1 MQNGKY
7 KRNRFFNKH
16 RWVLRTLLF
25 AGLNILILTAGLML
39 GSMLYLG
46 Q

>member
-1 MQNGKY
+1 MQDKKY
-7 KRNRFFNKH
+7 RRQRFFNKH
-16 RWVLRTLLF
+16 RWVIMTLLF

-39 GSMLYLG
+39 GSILYMG